1 MSIQSPLYRFDG
13 MILDSYT
20 IKARLMSRLI
30 NSKYHV
36 YDFTS
41 AAPCDSIIVKLEGN
55 SEELVITINKSEMK
69 LEVRSVVTKSNGSIS
84 TYELWKDW
92 LSEESLSRSCN
103 LVKEYI
109 EEVMDVGYTN
119 VNLYSP
125 AVDFY
130 YEK

>member
-1 MSIQSPLYRFDG
+1 MSTI
-13 MILDSYT
+13 IL
-20 IKARLMSRLI
+20 
-30 NSKYHV
+30 
-36 YDFTS
+36 TS
-41 AAPCDSIIVKLEGN
+41 AVPCDSIIVKLEGN

-92 LSEESLSRSCN
+92 LSEKSLSRSCD

-109 EEVMDVGYTN
+109 EEVMDVGYN
-119 VNLYSP
+119 SVNLYSP